1 MRGLA
6 QNFARTPQTENPHG
20 FSEVGENKQL
30 LIASVPVAQH
40 LKYSLKFQELPEN
53 VYFGD
58 AGQLFRS
65 SLGHFQIYYGPVFNG
80 LFISTLTGISF
91 STARGIIFER
101 LSKTNMRNVILP
113 VVSPSKLLF
122 KDH

>member
-6 QNFARTPQTENPHG
+6 QNFARTHQTENPHG

-65 SLGHFQIYYGPVFNG
+65 SGP
-80 LFISTLTGISF
+80 
-91 STARGIIFER
+91 
-101 LSKTNMRNVILP
+101 LSD
-113 VVSPSKLLF
+113 LLWTCF
-122 KDH
+122 